1 MTDTPTRWRWNP
13 IQGLTSRFVAGS
25 DRPEVS
31 ASRCF
36 VLRPHTTDGSWEH
49 DGTRTVLT
57 WYGGQSSAARMTIR
71 LIEAGD
77 ELLLLNADRRRALV
91 GVARVVRPTYPAPT
105 SDEPS
110 RLAIDLE
117 LIRHFVPAV
126 QLNRLRVDARISDS
140 PMLRTPTPEL
150 VRLSGEQRRALKRHG
165 ID

>member
-1 MTDTPTRWRWNP
+1 M
-13 IQGLTSRFVAGS
+13 
-25 DRPEVS
+25 
-31 ASRCF
+31 
-36 VLRPHTTDGSWEH
+36 
-49 DGTRTVLT
+49 
-57 WYGGQSSAARMTIR
+57 
-71 LIEAGD
+71 
-77 ELLLLNADRRRALV
+77 

-150 VRLSGEQRRALKRHG
+150 VRLSQDQRRALKRHG